1 MDPIFRVKSETSSGV
16 SDHARGITKPSVRPV
31 SPEFSSG
38 PCKKRP
44 GYSVSDLRVD
54 CLGRSHR
61 SSLGKN
67 RLKKAIDYTKRIL
80 NLPEG
85 YLCGIV
91 PASDTGAFEVRVAS
105 CMHNY
110 IVVEFRVL

>member
-1 MDPIFRVKSETSSGV
+1 VKNEPAAVGHSV
-16 SDHARGITKPSVRPV
+16 RGITKPSVRPV

-38 PCKKRP
+38 PCKKRS
-44 GYSVSDLRVD
+44 GYSVADLRVD

-61 SSLGKN
+61 SSLGKS
-67 RLKKAIDYTKRIL
+67 RLKRAIDYTKSIL

-91 PASDTGAFEVRVAS
+91 PASDTGAFEVS
-105 CMHNY
+105 
-110 IVVEFRVL
+110 